1 MNRTLP
7 LILTA
12 ALLLTACASAVPAQP
27 ADATTSPDAAASS
40 PAQPDAAA
48 SSPSQPAAETSAP
61 PLTPKFPVG
70 HLLTL
75 PQSQTSGPV
84 WNTGDALYELRDASN
99 MTPEALVLKTDYAAL
114 TQSVYCDIPGCTHDS
129 DACPAYLAS
138 DFCVG
143 VMAVDGTVYTYPGE
157 LTNVAPTQI
166 YRIDPATG
174 KTPVAAVPDALPHHM
189 QLQWCDEYALY
200 GCPLAASHQPGTLYR
215 WDWQNDTVQTIPM
228 LADEKIIACE
238 GSRFLTIRIE
248 ANEPFPNFGSTEQE
262 KAILAHAVYVYAW
275 LDPATGAREKIC
287 TRPYADGY
295 FHNYYDGRIELIA
308 LHTAQ
313 EIWDA
318 IYLLKVRGAPAIGVA
333 AALGIY
339 LLANRIET
347 EDFEK
352 FYEKFTEY
360 KEYLDSSRPT
370 AVNLSWALKR
380 MNAVAVKA
388 GREEHK
394 TVAEVKEILHDE
406 ALQIRAEDVEV
417 CRKIGEF
424 GLELVKPGDGILTHC
439 NAGQLATVKY
449 GTATAP
455 IYLGQEKGYNFHV
468 FADETRPLL
477 QGARLTAFELHSAG
491 VDVTLICDNMSAS
504 VMSKGWVQAVFVG
517 CDRVAANG
525 DTANKIGTSV
535 VAAVAK
541 QYGVPVY
548 ICAPTSTIDMAT
560 ATGADICI
568 EQRKAEEVT
577 EMWYKERMAPEG
589 VKVYNPAFDV
599 TDHELIAGIVTEYGV
614 ARAPYT
620 ESLKEIMERKA
631 QRG

>member
-1 MNRTLP
+1 MNCTLP

-27 ADATTSPDAAASS
+27 AAATTSPSAAASS

-75 PQSQTSGPV
+75 PQNQNSGPV

-166 YRIDPATG
+166 YRIDPAAG

-215 WDWQNDTVQTIPM
+215 WDWRNDTVQTIPM

-295 FHNYYDGRIELIA
+295 FHNYYDGRIYYTGNFRNADTPGQQAA
-308 LHTAQ
+308 LLYFDTADGTEKTLLETIPLDTYVIDVCEPFSPAFAGVPQ
-313 EIWDA
+313 RYLRVLNAGDA
-318 IYLLKVRGAPAIGVA
+318 YADCLLDMETGDVLPAPAVTAEGVRRP
-333 AALGIY
+333 AL
-339 LLANRIET
+339 LLAC
-347 EDFEK
+347 
-352 FYEKFTEY
+352 
-360 KEYLDSSRPT
+360 T
-370 AVNLSWALKR
+370 A
-380 MNAVAVKA
+380 
-388 GREEHK
+388 
-394 TVAEVKEILHDE
+394 
-406 ALQIRAEDVEV
+406 
-417 CRKIGEF
+417 
-424 GLELVKPGDGILTHC
+424 
-439 NAGQLATVKY
+439 
-449 GTATAP
+449 
-455 IYLGQEKGYNFHV
+455 
-468 FADETRPLL
+468 
-477 QGARLTAFELHSAG
+477 
-491 VDVTLICDNMSAS
+491 
-504 VMSKGWVQAVFVG
+504 
-517 CDRVAANG
+517 
-525 DTANKIGTSV
+525 
-535 VAAVAK
+535 
-541 QYGVPVY
+541 
-548 ICAPTSTIDMAT
+548 
-560 ATGADICI
+560 
-568 EQRKAEEVT
+568 
-577 EMWYKERMAPEG
+577 
-589 VKVYNPAFDV
+589 
-599 TDHELIAGIVTEYGV
+599 
-614 ARAPYT
+614 
-620 ESLKEIMERKA
+620 
-631 QRG
+631 

>member
-27 ADATTSPDAAASS
+27 AAATTSPSAAASS

-75 PQSQTSGPV
+75 PQNQNSGPV

-99 MTPEALVLKTDYAAL
+99 MTPEALILKTDYAAL

-166 YRIDPATG
+166 YRIDPAAG

-200 GCPLAASHQPGTLYR
+200 GCPLAARHQPGTLYR
-215 WDWQNDTVQTIPM
+215 WDWRNDTVQTIPM

-295 FHNYYDGRIELIA
+295 FHNYYDGRIYYTGNFRNA
-308 LHTAQ
+308 DTPGQ
-313 EIWDA
+313 Q
-318 IYLLKVRGAPAIGVA
+318 
-333 AALGIY
+333 AALLYFDTADGTEKTLLETIPFDTYGIDVCEPFSPAFAGVPQRY
-339 LLANRIET
+339 LRVLNAGDAYADCLLDMETGDVLPAPTVTAEGVRRPALLLAC
-347 EDFEK
+347 
-352 FYEKFTEY
+352 
-360 KEYLDSSRPT
+360 T
-370 AVNLSWALKR
+370 ASGQW
-380 MNAVAVKA
+380 
-388 GREEHK
+388 
-394 TVAEVKEILHDE
+394 
-406 ALQIRAEDVEV
+406 
-417 CRKIGEF
+417 
-424 GLELVKPGDGILTHC
+424 LT
-439 NAGQLATVKY
+439 
-449 GTATAP
+449 
-455 IYLGQEKGYNFHV
+455 
-468 FADETRPLL
+468 
-477 QGARLTAFELHSAG
+477 
-491 VDVTLICDNMSAS
+491 
-504 VMSKGWVQAVFVG
+504 
-517 CDRVAANG
+517 
-525 DTANKIGTSV
+525 TANPRDSYDPQYSLYALWDPADFLADGQP
-535 VAAVAK
+535 AAWVTM
-541 QYGVPVY
+541 Y
-548 ICAPTSTIDMAT
+548 AT
-560 ATGADICI
+560 
-568 EQRKAEEVT
+568 E
-577 EMWYKERMAPEG
+577 
-589 VKVYNPAFDV
+589 
-599 TDHELIAGIVTEYGV
+599 
-614 ARAPYT
+614 
-620 ESLKEIMERKA
+620 
-631 QRG
+631 

>member
-27 ADATTSPDAAASS
+27 ADATTSPS
-40 PAQPDAAA
+40 AAA

-75 PQSQTSGPV
+75 PQNQNSGPV

-166 YRIDPATG
+166 YRIDPAAG

-275 LDPATGAREKIC
+275 LDPATARGRKSARAP
-287 TRPYADGY
+287 TR
-295 FHNYYDGRIELIA
+295 
-308 LHTAQ
+308 TA
-313 EIWDA
+313 ISTTITTA
-318 IYLLKVRGAPAIGVA
+318 GSTTPAISA
-333 AALGIY
+333 TPTPPASRPPCCTLTLPTAPRKRCSRPSRFTPTASTCAHPSARRLRACRSGIS
-339 LLANRIET
+339 ACRMPGT
-347 EDFEK
+347 P
-352 FYEKFTEY
+352 TRTACWTWRPAT
-360 KEYLDSSRPT
+360 SSRPPR
-370 AVNLSWALKR
+370 SR
-380 MNAVAVKA
+380 
-388 GREEHK
+388 R
-394 TVAEVKEILHDE
+394 
-406 ALQIRAEDVEV
+406 RA
-417 CRKIGEF
+417 CAA
-424 GLELVKPGDGILTHC
+424 PHC
-439 NAGQLATVKY
+439 CWP
-449 GTATAP
+449 AP
-455 IYLGQEKGYNFHV
+455 RRG
-468 FADETRPLL
+468 
-477 QGARLTAFELHSAG
+477 
-491 VDVTLICDNMSAS
+491 
-504 VMSKGWVQAVFVG
+504 
-517 CDRVAANG
+517 NG
-525 DTANKIGTSV
+525 
-535 VAAVAK
+535 
-541 QYGVPVY
+541 
-548 ICAPTSTIDMAT
+548 
-560 ATGADICI
+560 
-568 EQRKAEEVT
+568 
-577 EMWYKERMAPEG
+577 
-589 VKVYNPAFDV
+589 
-599 TDHELIAGIVTEYGV
+599 
-614 ARAPYT
+614 
-620 ESLKEIMERKA
+620 
-631 QRG
+631 

>member
-12 ALLLTACASAVPAQP
+12 ALLLTACASAVPAQS
-27 ADATTSPDAAASS
+27 ADATTSPSAAASS

-166 YRIDPATG
+166 YRIDPAVG

-189 QLQWCDEYALY
+189 QLLWCDEYALY

-215 WDWQNDTVQTIPM
+215 WDWRNDTVQTIPM

-295 FHNYYDGRIELIA
+295 FHNYYDGRIYYTGNFRNADTPGQQAA
-308 LHTAQ
+308 LLYFDTADGTEKTLLETIPLDTYGIDVCAPFSPAFAGVPQ
-313 EIWDA
+313 RYLCVQNAGDA
-318 IYLLKVRGAPAIGVA
+318 NADCLLDMETGDVLPAPAVTAEGVRRP
-333 AALGIY
+333 AL
-339 LLANRIET
+339 LLAC
-347 EDFEK
+347 
-352 FYEKFTEY
+352 
-360 KEYLDSSRPT
+360 T
-370 AVNLSWALKR
+370 AS
-380 MNAVAVKA
+380 
-388 GREEHK
+388 
-394 TVAEVKEILHDE
+394 
-406 ALQIRAEDVEV
+406 
-417 CRKIGEF
+417 
-424 GLELVKPGDGILTHC
+424 
-439 NAGQLATVKY
+439 GQWLATANPRDSYDPQYSLYALWDPADFLADGQPAAWVTMY
-449 GTATAP
+449 AT
-455 IYLGQEKGYNFHV
+455 E
-468 FADETRPLL
+468 
-477 QGARLTAFELHSAG
+477 
-491 VDVTLICDNMSAS
+491 
-504 VMSKGWVQAVFVG
+504 
-517 CDRVAANG
+517 
-525 DTANKIGTSV
+525 
-535 VAAVAK
+535 
-541 QYGVPVY
+541 
-548 ICAPTSTIDMAT
+548 
-560 ATGADICI
+560 
-568 EQRKAEEVT
+568 
-577 EMWYKERMAPEG
+577 
-589 VKVYNPAFDV
+589 
-599 TDHELIAGIVTEYGV
+599 
-614 ARAPYT
+614 
-620 ESLKEIMERKA
+620 
-631 QRG
+631 

>member
-27 ADATTSPDAAASS
+27 AATTSPDAAASS

-75 PQSQTSGPV
+75 PQNQNSGPV

-228 LADEKIIACE
+228 LADEKI
-238 GSRFLTIRIE
+238 
-248 ANEPFPNFGSTEQE
+248 
-262 KAILAHAVYVYAW
+262 
-275 LDPATGAREKIC
+275 
-287 TRPYADGY
+287 
-295 FHNYYDGRIELIA
+295 
-308 LHTAQ
+308 
-313 EIWDA
+313 
-318 IYLLKVRGAPAIGVA
+318 
-333 AALGIY
+333 
-339 LLANRIET
+339 NR
-347 EDFEK
+347 
-352 FYEKFTEY
+352 
-360 KEYLDSSRPT
+360 L
-370 AVNLSWALKR
+370 
-380 MNAVAVKA
+380 
-388 GREEHK
+388 
-394 TVAEVKEILHDE
+394 
-406 ALQIRAEDVEV
+406 
-417 CRKIGEF
+417 
-424 GLELVKPGDGILTHC
+424 
-439 NAGQLATVKY
+439 
-449 GTATAP
+449 
-455 IYLGQEKGYNFHV
+455 
-468 FADETRPLL
+468 
-477 QGARLTAFELHSAG
+477 
-491 VDVTLICDNMSAS
+491 
-504 VMSKGWVQAVFVG
+504 
-517 CDRVAANG
+517 
-525 DTANKIGTSV
+525 
-535 VAAVAK
+535 
-541 QYGVPVY
+541 
-548 ICAPTSTIDMAT
+548 
-560 ATGADICI
+560 
-568 EQRKAEEVT
+568 
-577 EMWYKERMAPEG
+577 
-589 VKVYNPAFDV
+589 
-599 TDHELIAGIVTEYGV
+599 
-614 ARAPYT
+614 
-620 ESLKEIMERKA
+620 
-631 QRG
+631 

>member
-27 ADATTSPDAAASS
+27 ADATTSPSAAASS
-40 PAQPDAAA
+40 PVQPDAAA

-75 PQSQTSGPV
+75 PQNQNSGPV

-295 FHNYYDGRIELIA
+295 FHNYYDGRIYYTGNFRNADTPGQQAA
-308 LHTAQ
+308 LLYFDTADGTEKTLLETIPFDTYGIDVCAPFSPAFAGVPQ
-313 EIWDA
+313 RYLRVLNVGDA
-318 IYLLKVRGAPAIGVA
+318 YADCLLDMETGDVLPAPAVTAEGVRRP
-333 AALGIY
+333 AL
-339 LLANRIET
+339 LLACTASGQWLTTANP
-347 EDFEK
+347 
-352 FYEKFTEY
+352 
-360 KEYLDSSRPT
+360 LDSYDPQYS
-370 AVNLSWALKR
+370 LYALWDP
-380 MNAVAVKA
+380 ADFLA
-388 GREEHK
+388 
-394 TVAEVKEILHDE
+394 
-406 ALQIRAEDVEV
+406 
-417 CRKIGEF
+417 
-424 GLELVKPGDGILTHC
+424 DGQPAAWVTMY
-439 NAGQLATVKY
+439 AT
-449 GTATAP
+449 
-455 IYLGQEKGYNFHV
+455 E
-468 FADETRPLL
+468 
-477 QGARLTAFELHSAG
+477 
-491 VDVTLICDNMSAS
+491 
-504 VMSKGWVQAVFVG
+504 
-517 CDRVAANG
+517 
-525 DTANKIGTSV
+525 
-535 VAAVAK
+535 
-541 QYGVPVY
+541 
-548 ICAPTSTIDMAT
+548 
-560 ATGADICI
+560 
-568 EQRKAEEVT
+568 
-577 EMWYKERMAPEG
+577 
-589 VKVYNPAFDV
+589 
-599 TDHELIAGIVTEYGV
+599 
-614 ARAPYT
+614 
-620 ESLKEIMERKA
+620 
-631 QRG
+631 

>member
-1 MNRTLP
+1 MRNRHLAAIP
-7 LILTA
+7 LA

-27 ADATTSPDAAASS
+27 ADATTSPSAAASS

-75 PQSQTSGPV
+75 PQSQNSGPV

-129 DACPAYLAS
+129 DVCPAYLAS

-166 YRIDPATG
+166 YRIDPAAG

-287 TRPYADGY
+287 TRPYADC
-295 FHNYYDGRIELIA
+295 
-308 LHTAQ
+308 
-313 EIWDA
+313 
-318 IYLLKVRGAPAIGVA
+318 LLDMETGDVLPAPAVTAEGVRRP
-333 AALGIY
+333 AL
-339 LLANRIET
+339 LLAC
-347 EDFEK
+347 
-352 FYEKFTEY
+352 
-360 KEYLDSSRPT
+360 T
-370 AVNLSWALKR
+370 ASGQW
-380 MNAVAVKA
+380 
-388 GREEHK
+388 
-394 TVAEVKEILHDE
+394 
-406 ALQIRAEDVEV
+406 
-417 CRKIGEF
+417 
-424 GLELVKPGDGILTHC
+424 LT
-439 NAGQLATVKY
+439 
-449 GTATAP
+449 
-455 IYLGQEKGYNFHV
+455 
-468 FADETRPLL
+468 
-477 QGARLTAFELHSAG
+477 
-491 VDVTLICDNMSAS
+491 
-504 VMSKGWVQAVFVG
+504 
-517 CDRVAANG
+517 
-525 DTANKIGTSV
+525 TANPRDSYDPQYSLYALWDPADFLADGQP
-535 VAAVAK
+535 AAWVTM
-541 QYGVPVY
+541 Y
-548 ICAPTSTIDMAT
+548 AT
-560 ATGADICI
+560 
-568 EQRKAEEVT
+568 E
-577 EMWYKERMAPEG
+577 
-589 VKVYNPAFDV
+589 
-599 TDHELIAGIVTEYGV
+599 
-614 ARAPYT
+614 
-620 ESLKEIMERKA
+620 
-631 QRG
+631 

>member
-27 ADATTSPDAAASS
+27 AAATTSPSAAASS

-75 PQSQTSGPV
+75 PQSQNSGPV

-166 YRIDPATG
+166 YRIDPAAG

-295 FHNYYDGRIELIA
+295 FHNYYDGRIYY
-308 LHTAQ
+308 T
-313 EIWDA
+313 
-318 IYLLKVRGAPAIGVA
+318 G
-333 AALGIY
+333 
-339 LLANRIET
+339 
-347 EDFEK
+347 
-352 FYEKFTEY
+352 
-360 KEYLDSSRPT
+360 
-370 AVNLSWALKR
+370 
-380 MNAVAVKA
+380 
-388 GREEHK
+388 
-394 TVAEVKEILHDE
+394 
-406 ALQIRAEDVEV
+406 
-417 CRKIGEF
+417 
-424 GLELVKPGDGILTHC
+424 
-439 NAGQLATVKY
+439 
-449 GTATAP
+449 
-455 IYLGQEKGYNFHV
+455 
-468 FADETRPLL
+468 
-477 QGARLTAFELHSAG
+477 
-491 VDVTLICDNMSAS
+491 S
-504 VMSKGWVQAVFVG
+504 V
-517 CDRVAANG
+517 
-525 DTANKIGTSV
+525 
-535 VAAVAK
+535 
-541 QYGVPVY
+541 
-548 ICAPTSTIDMAT
+548 
-560 ATGADICI
+560 
-568 EQRKAEEVT
+568 
-577 EMWYKERMAPEG
+577 
-589 VKVYNPAFDV
+589 
-599 TDHELIAGIVTEYGV
+599 
-614 ARAPYT
+614 
-620 ESLKEIMERKA
+620 
-631 QRG
+631 